1 MSDEGNDVSVS
12 EANATARTELVKRYS
27 AARLD
32 RPVCR
37 CLAFQRGLSFGG
49 IMTTEPQTDP
59 TAELTL
65 ARADLKS
72 ADAHLL
78 ELEATMPPPVDLG
91 AVQAKLDAL
100 QVAYEAKQA
109 EVKQQSAERQAF
121 RKESWAWR
129 KLAGVPQT
137 LTPLSPTEV
146 ASKKL

>member
-1 MSDEGNDVSVS
+1 
-12 EANATARTELVKRYS
+12 
-27 AARLD
+27 
-32 RPVCR
+32 
-37 CLAFQRGLSFGG
+37 
-49 IMTTEPQTDP
+49 MTTEPQTDP

-78 ELEATMPPPVDLG
+78 ELEATMQPPVGLS
-91 AVQAKLDAL
+91 VLQAKLDAL
-100 QVAYEAKQA
+100 HVAYAAKEV

-129 KLAGVPQT
+129 KLAGEPQT

-146 ASKKL
+146 ASKKI